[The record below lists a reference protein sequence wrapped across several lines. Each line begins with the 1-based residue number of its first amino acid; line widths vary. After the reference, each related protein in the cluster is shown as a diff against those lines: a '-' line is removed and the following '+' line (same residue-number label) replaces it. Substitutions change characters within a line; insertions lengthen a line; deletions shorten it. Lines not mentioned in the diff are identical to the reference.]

1 MKKKIKNLLKYF
13 LFLSIG
19 IFLFLYVYRDQK
31 IDNVLSEIKKVN
43 FNWIWFSLLF
53 GLLSHVSRAMRWQM
67 MAKSMGHN
75 PSFANSFFSVM
86 ATYITNLAVPRLG
99 EIARPSIIKKYEKIP
114 FAETL
119 GTIIL
124 ERLIDII
131 ILLLLTI
138 FVIIVEFNTVV
149 QFFENNPE
157 VSEKFQNI
165 NYQKLSIIFGII
177 AVGGIIILIYLR
189 KKFKHTKIYK
199 KFKELLL
206 SFYNGLKSF
215 KQIKHKFWFIFHSI
229 FIWIMY
235 IMMIYISFFA
245 FDYTRD
251 VTFIQGLTVFVA
263 GSYGMVAPV
272 QGGIGAWHFM
282 IISTLIIFGIE
293 FSDAQV
299 FALVVHSMQT
309 LLIIILGAISLMALP
324 LVNRQKK

>member
-1 MKKKIKNLLKYF
+1 MF
-13 LFLSIG
+13 W
-19 IFLFLYVYRDQK
+19 YVYRDQK

-53 GLLSHVSRAMRWQM
+53 GLLSHISRAVRWRM
-67 MAKSMGHN
+67 MAKSMGYN
-75 PSFANSFFSVM
+75 PSMSNSFFSVM
-86 ATYITNLAVPRLG
+86 ATYIINLAVPRLG

-149 QFFENNPE
+149 SFFENNPE
-157 VSEKFQNI
+157 VSDKFKNI
-165 NYQKLSIIFGII
+165 NYQKLSIVAGIIIVVGII
-177 AVGGIIILIYLR
+177 ALIYLR

-199 KFKELLL
+199 KFKELIL

-235 IMMIYISFFA
+235 LMMIYISFYA
-245 FDYTRD
+245 FDYTKD
-251 VTFIQGLTVFVA
+251 ITFIQGLTIFVA

-309 LLIIILGAISLMALP
+309 LLIIILGAISLIALP
-324 LVNRQKK
+324 MVNHKKKKSIK